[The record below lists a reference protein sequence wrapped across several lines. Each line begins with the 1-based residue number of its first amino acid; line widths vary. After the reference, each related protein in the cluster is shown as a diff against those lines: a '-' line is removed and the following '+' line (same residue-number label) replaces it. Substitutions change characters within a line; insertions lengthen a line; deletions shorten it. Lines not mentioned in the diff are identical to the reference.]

1 MTKAKVF
8 STEHTD
14 GRQWHF
20 EMLPHAYGY
29 GFKSLDE
36 ALCYAM
42 LFGSSDVKVEQPAN
56 ENLQLERPFG

>member
-1 MTKAKVF
+1 MTKARVF

-29 GFKSLDE
+29 GFRSLDE
-36 ALCYAM
+36 AVYHAV
-42 LFGSSDVKVEQPAN
+42 LFGSNDVHVDEPAN
-56 ENLQLERPFG
+56 ENLELERPFG